1 MLVAGG
7 GDAACDEAM
16 FLANLTDR
24 IIMVH
29 RKERFRAQRSLAQ
42 RVLNNPHI
50 EVRFNTELK
59 EISGADRVAG
69 VKLYNNKE
77 KKLYSEELDAIFIFI
92 GSIPQSRI
100 IEGLELDEAG
110 YIITNQKMET
120 NISGLYTAGDVRS
133 TPFRQL
139 VVAAGEGAIAAHSVS
154 QYIDELKGEAYI

>member
-1 MLVAGG
+1 M
-7 GDAACDEAM
+7 
-16 FLANLTDR
+16 
-24 IIMVH
+24 IH
-29 RKERFRAQRSLAQ
+29 RKERFRAQKSLAQ

-50 EVRFNTELK
+50 EVRFNTEIK
-59 EISGADRVAG
+59 EISGADRVEG
-69 VKLYNNKE
+69 VILYNNNEE
-77 KKLYSEELDAIFIFI
+77 KQYSEELDAVFIFI